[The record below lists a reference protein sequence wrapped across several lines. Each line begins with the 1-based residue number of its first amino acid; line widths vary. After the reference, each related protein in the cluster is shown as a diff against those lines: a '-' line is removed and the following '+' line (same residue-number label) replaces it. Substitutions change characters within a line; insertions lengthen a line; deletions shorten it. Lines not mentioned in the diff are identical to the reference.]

1 MTGDGIFNRIKENFF
16 QRVVEVMELPL
27 RWIMWAGFVWLLV
40 FSSGCSL
47 VYQEMLQAAKKSE
60 KSDVE
65 ASAEK
70 KEPTKADSE
79 GEQSSDSEDVADA
92 QEPVNGSAGNSDGFV
107 DSKQVKAGQ
116 WTLWVDQ
123 QNWQQTK
130 REKLDTDQVYTQFN
144 VDGNPEGSEVVALH
158 EFADPEHR
166 VSVSRLAQA
175 MKKRMEEKS
184 IGSVD
189 WQVLEQH
196 DQDMMVFFS
205 QEDSDAGRLE
215 GFVRFIQHGEGIIAV
230 FYITQSVPMPDQEKA
245 KWKYLLQQAGQEK
258 SQVTL

>member
-1 MTGDGIFNRIKENFF
+1 
-16 QRVVEVMELPL
+16 
-27 RWIMWAGFVWLLV
+27 
-40 FSSGCSL
+40 
-47 VYQEMLQAAKKSE
+47 
-60 KSDVE
+60 
-65 ASAEK
+65 
-70 KEPTKADSE
+70 
-79 GEQSSDSEDVADA
+79 
-92 QEPVNGSAGNSDGFV
+92 
-107 DSKQVKAGQ
+107 
-116 WTLWVDQ
+116 
-123 QNWQQTK
+123 
-130 REKLDTDQVYTQFN
+130 
-144 VDGNPEGSEVVALH
+144 
-158 EFADPEHR
+158 
-166 VSVSRLAQA
+166 
-175 MKKRMEEKS
+175 MEEKS